1 MTVSPLV
8 WAATLAGIVLVFVV
22 DFVVVGRK
30 PHVVGIR
37 EASVSVLLYV
47 ALAVAFGFVIWFT
60 AGRSSPRA
68 MLGNGG
74 PSRYQFAEWPV
85 AGEVGSM
92 ITAGRCR
99 AWAPAAAR
107 CREQRRGHGCAAPRA
122 PCPSRRRV
130 NR

>member
-60 AGRSSPRA
+60 AGS
-68 MLGNGG
+68 
-74 PSRYQFAEWPV
+74 QFATGN
-85 AGEVGSM
+85 AGQRRAVSVSVRRM
-92 ITAGRCR
+92 AGR
-99 AWAPAAAR
+99 
-107 CREQRRGHGCAAPRA
+107 G
-122 PCPSRRRV
+122 
-130 NR
+130 